1 MALYEVAVIKVVK
14 EKDKVKKEV
23 LVMAPTAVCAHEPQ
37 IAVVRALQ
45 TAKLEIE
52 DDMQV
57 LVRPFA

>member
-1 MALYEVAVIKVVK
+1 MPLYEVAIIRTMK
-14 EKDKVKKEV
+14 EKDKPKKET
-23 LVMAPTAVCAHEPQ
+23 LVMAPTAVCASEPQ

-45 TAKLEIE
+45 TAKVEIE